1 VPLADICSAAN
12 NYVACRVVDDFQ
24 STLCS
29 HSICAGTP
37 CGRNPLGKDFVNSPT
52 IKVDYLKTPP
62 VYRKPRPFDLTTES
76 LNVDQDGRADI
87 SLLEL
92 GCLDLQAQSRLEAEN
107 AAIVATPGARS
118 GPVHS

>member
-1 VPLADICSAAN
+1 
-12 NYVACRVVDDFQ
+12 
-24 STLCS
+24 
-29 HSICAGTP
+29 
-37 CGRNPLGKDFVNSPT
+37 
-52 IKVDYLKTPP
+52 

-107 AAIVATPGARS
+107 AAIVATSGARL
-118 GPVHS
+118 GPVHSSSSFIAVSIGPEAMVIMRPETDYERLKA